1 MFLIPVSCFDSQ
13 HLSTANRNE
22 IVNFKNKYVKN
33 KRWEKIQGSE
43 MNEFLFLNEL
53 LNVVIIWDRLAL
65 TISYK

>member
-13 HLSTANRNE
+13 YLSRSNRNE

-33 KRWEKIQGSE
+33 KRWEKIQGSR

-53 LNVVIIWDRLAL
+53 LNDVVIWDRLAL
-65 TISYK
+65 TIPYK

>member
-13 HLSTANRNE
+13 YLSRSNRNE

-33 KRWEKIQGSE
+33 KRWEKIQGSG